1 MASTCTYCV
10 GARLALV
17 QRASSYSTSSSS
29 SVLNNVNSSPSF
41 AGNNGYSTSAGAQHA
56 VSLNT
61 SSPRGPLAPV
71 TSFDSAAAMNHNSFR
86 SLSSISHYSASAAI
100 EENLGVMNA
109 SSLAASLLA
118 FAAGGALLA
127 GTVGAANQTQLK
139 GGGGGGGGHGPGGGP
154 SDSSP
159 FASLAS
165 RDHRDNENASEK
177 SLVITDNSV
186 ATATSPIATTAT
198 SQLVNAGA
206 MGLENI
212 ISAFSPSEEKM
223 EDSGYKNTTESS
235 AHDVSAWALKG
246 ARIFMEDEYYV
257 AEGGRF
263 VGVFDGHGGSAVSTY
278 LRDKLYDRVH
288 NNLKKSNEI
297 SAASLQST
305 AAALRQAI
313 CDVDRAV
320 MLEDSLEYQGS
331 TAVTVMVH
339 EDEKKRRTIIA
350 GNVGDSRAVLCR
362 NGEAVDLTRDHKPYD
377 HTEKKRILSMGEK
390 IDWDADSGIYRVC
403 DLSLS
408 RAIGDRFAKPV
419 VHGEPEIKF
428 FPIKEESDDFVLLAS
443 DGLWDVMT
451 SQEVVGFVKRKMDAP
466 TPLNYN
472 SEVVSRMRRKN
483 MSRYV
488 ANEALRRGTLD
499 NVCVVLLW
507 LNDVEDLKEATSSDG
522 EKQ

>member
-17 QRASSYSTSSSS
+17 QRASSYSTSFSS

-177 SLVITDNSV
+177 SLLITDNSV

-235 AHDVSAWALKG
+235 AHDVS
-246 ARIFMEDEYYV
+246 R
-257 AEGGRF
+257 
-263 VGVFDGHGGSAVSTY
+263 
-278 LRDKLYDRVH
+278 
-288 NNLKKSNEI
+288 
-297 SAASLQST
+297 
-305 AAALRQAI
+305 
-313 CDVDRAV
+313 
-320 MLEDSLEYQGS
+320 MLEKACTLIVICLCCSL
-331 TAVTVMVH
+331 
-339 EDEKKRRTIIA
+339 K
-350 GNVGDSRAVLCR
+350 
-362 NGEAVDLTRDHKPYD
+362 LTPFH
-377 HTEKKRILSMGEK
+377 
-390 IDWDADSGIYRVC
+390 A
-403 DLSLS
+403 
-408 RAIGDRFAKPV
+408 
-419 VHGEPEIKF
+419 
-428 FPIKEESDDFVLLAS
+428 
-443 DGLWDVMT
+443 
-451 SQEVVGFVKRKMDAP
+451 Q
-466 TPLNYN
+466 NY
-472 SEVVSRMRRKN
+472 
-483 MSRYV
+483 
-488 ANEALRRGTLD
+488 
-499 NVCVVLLW
+499 
-507 LNDVEDLKEATSSDG
+507 
-522 EKQ
+522 